1 MEGQANPAV
10 PAKKVSKRAILKC
23 FLNWLFFAHGTY
35 NYERLQGIG
44 FLHAMSPVI
53 DDLYEKNDLE
63 NRKEAMLRHTAFFN
77 TEPRLGSMI
86 VGLCAA
92 MEERIASGEKELAG
106 DAMGSIKY
114 GLMGPISGIGDTL
127 MQAILSPLLLSMA
140 LGLALNGNI
149 AGPILYFFVFVGIV
163 IVLGY
168 YCFMMGYKKG
178 DEAIVNFIESGIISK
193 VITGAGVMG
202 CVVMGALVAN
212 FVSLST
218 KVKFE
223 IATGVFNLQEGF
235 FDAILPK
242 ILPLILTLIVYKLLK
257 NPKSSP
263 LKVMG
268 IIIVAGIILGAIG
281 LI

>member
-1 MEGQANPAV
+1 MEDQTNPAV
-10 PAKKVSKRAILKC
+10 STKKASKKAILKC

-53 DDLYEKNDLE
+53 DDLYEKDDLE
-63 NRKEAMLRHTAFFN
+63 TRKEAMLRHTAFFN

-92 MEERIASGEKELAG
+92 MEERIASGEKELSG
-106 DAMGSIKY
+106 AMGSIKY

-140 LGLALNGNI
+140 LGLALNGNV
-149 AGPILYFFVFVGIV
+149 AGPILYCLVFIGIV

-168 YCFMMGYKKG
+168 YCFMMGYRKG
-178 DEAIVNFIESGIISK
+178 DEAIVSFIESGIISK
-193 VITGAGVMG
+193 VINGAGIMG
-202 CVVMGALVAN
+202 CVIMGALVAN
-212 FVSLST
+212 FVSLTT

-223 IATGVFNLQEGF
+223 ITTGAFDLQQGF
-235 FDAILPK
+235 FDAIMPK